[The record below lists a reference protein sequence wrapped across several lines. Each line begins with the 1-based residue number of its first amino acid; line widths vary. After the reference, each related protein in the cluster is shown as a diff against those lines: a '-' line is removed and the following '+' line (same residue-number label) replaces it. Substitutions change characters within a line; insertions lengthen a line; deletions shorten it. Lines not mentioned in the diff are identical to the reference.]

1 MIDMPNIARASS
13 AGVVTNGQARVPAH
27 VLVIGGAGFVGSV
40 LVRRLLDH
48 GYQVTV
54 MDALMY
60 GDEGMRDL
68 YDRPGLVVVQ
78 GDVREEAAIAKAT
91 AHADAIVH
99 LGGLVGDP
107 ACALDEQ
114 LTLEINLEATRT
126 VAEMAR
132 ERGIRRLIFASS
144 CSLYGASEGVLDEQS
159 PLDPLSV
166 YARSKMKSE
175 ELLLASAD
183 TDFAPVVLRFG
194 TFYGL
199 SPRPRFD
206 IVVNLLVAKAV
217 TEGEISVHGGSQWRP
232 FLHVDDGA
240 RAIMRC
246 LEVPEERIRGQLF
259 NVGSDEQNFT
269 VGQIGETIAGLIP
282 HARVVYQQAAADE
295 ANYRVSF
302 AKIREALD
310 FTPRNSL
317 ADGILEI
324 KAALESGTVAD
335 YHDHRYS
342 NHKSL
347 TIGDG
352 VAMLQR
358 ARSSN
363 GHATTAASA
372 ARSSNGHKSGSAAT
386 RVEVHADRAAGTQ

>member
-1 MIDMPNIARASS
+1 MIDTPNIAPASS

-40 LVRRLLDH
+40 LVRKLLDH

-54 MDALMY
+54 MDALVY

-68 YDRPGLVVVQ
+68 YDRPGFAVVQ

-114 LTLEINLEATRT
+114 LTLEINLEATST

-132 ERGIRRLIFASS
+132 ERGIRRLVFASS
-144 CSLYGASEGVLDEQS
+144 CSLYGASEGLLDEQS

-175 ELLLASAD
+175 ELLLALAD

-194 TFYGL
+194 TFYGP

-217 TEGEISVHGGSQWRP
+217 TEGEISVHGGNQWRP
-232 FLHVDDGA
+232 FLHVDDG
-240 RAIMRC
+240 AIMRC

-269 VGQIGETIAGLIP
+269 VGQIGETIAALIP
-282 HARVVYQQAAADE
+282 HSRVVYQSAADDE

-302 AKIREALD
+302 AKIRDALD
-310 FTPRNSL
+310 FTPRSSL

-324 KAALESGTVAD
+324 KAALESGAVDD
-335 YHDHRYS
+335 YHDLRYS

-347 TIGDG
+347 TVGDG

-363 GHATTAASA
+363 GHVTTASA
-372 ARSSNGHKSGSAAT
+372 ALSSNDHQSAPAAT
-386 RVEVHADRAAGTQ
+386 KVAIHADRVGAHQ

>member
-1 MIDMPNIARASS
+1 MIDTPNSLPASP
-13 AGVVTNGQARVPAH
+13 AGVAADSQAKVPAH

-40 LVRRLLDH
+40 LVRKLLDH

-54 MDALMY
+54 MDALVY

-68 YDRPGLVVVQ
+68 YDRLGFAVVQ
-78 GDVREEAAIAKAT
+78 GDVREEAAIAKAI

-126 VAEMAR
+126 VAEMAG
-132 ERGIRRLIFASS
+132 ERGIRRFIFASS
-144 CSLYGASEGVLDEQS
+144 CSLYGASEAVLDEQS

-175 ELLLASAD
+175 ELLLAMAD
-183 TDFAPVVLRFG
+183 VDFAPVVLRFG

-206 IVVNLLVAKAV
+206 IVVNLLVAKAI
-217 TEGEISVHGGSQWRP
+217 TEGEISVYGGSQWRP

-246 LEVPEERIRGQLF
+246 LEVPEERIGGQLF

-269 VGQIGETIAGLIP
+269 VGQIGEAIATLIP
-282 HARVVYQQAAADE
+282 HARVVYQPGASEE

-302 AKIREALD
+302 AKIRDALG
-310 FTPRNSL
+310 FIPRNSL
-317 ADGILEI
+317 VDGILEI

-347 TIGDG
+347 TLGDG

-358 ARSSN
+358 ARSSS
-363 GHATTAASA
+363 GHVRMTSA
-372 ARSSNGHKSGSAAT
+372 DVSSNGHNSASAAT
-386 RVEVHADRAAGTQ
+386 AKVQVPADRAGGAQ

>member
-1 MIDMPNIARASS
+1 MIDLPNTAPDSP
-13 AGVVTNGQARVPAH
+13 AGVVTNGQARIPSH

-40 LVRRLLDH
+40 LVRKLLDH

-54 MDALMY
+54 MDALVY

-68 YDRPGLVVVQ
+68 YDRPGFAVVQ

-91 AHADAIVH
+91 AQADAIVH
-99 LGGLVGDP
+99 LGALVGDP

-132 ERGIRRLIFASS
+132 ERGIRRMIFASS
-144 CSLYGASEGVLDEQS
+144 CSLYGASEAMLDEQS

-175 ELLLASAD
+175 ELVLALAD
-183 TDFAPVVLRFG
+183 TEFAPVVLRFG

-217 TEGEISVHGGSQWRP
+217 TEGEISVLGGSQWRP

-246 LEVPEERIRGQLF
+246 LEVPEEQIRGQLF

-269 VGQIGETIAGLIP
+269 VGQIGEAIAALIP
-282 HARVVYQQAAADE
+282 HARVVYQPAVDDE
-295 ANYRVSF
+295 ANYRV
-302 AKIREALD
+302 
-310 FTPRNSL
+310 
-317 ADGILEI
+317 
-324 KAALESGTVAD
+324 
-335 YHDHRYS
+335 
-342 NHKSL
+342 
-347 TIGDG
+347 
-352 VAMLQR
+352 
-358 ARSSN
+358 
-363 GHATTAASA
+363 
-372 ARSSNGHKSGSAAT
+372 
-386 RVEVHADRAAGTQ
+386 

>member
-1 MIDMPNIARASS
+1 MVDTPNTASAS
-13 AGVVTNGQARVPAH
+13 PVGMATNGHARGPAH

-40 LVRRLLDH
+40 LVRKLLDH

-54 MDALMY
+54 MDALVY
-60 GDEGMRDL
+60 GDEGMHDL
-68 YDRPGLVVVQ
+68 YDRPGFAVVQ
-78 GDVREEAAIAKAT
+78 GDVREEAAIARAT
-91 AHADAIVH
+91 AHADAVVH

-126 VAEMAR
+126 VAEMAQ

-144 CSLYGASEGVLDEQS
+144 CSLYGASEALLDEQS

-175 ELLLASAD
+175 ELLLALAD
-183 TDFAPVVLRFG
+183 KNFAPVVLRFG

-217 TEGEISVHGGSQWRP
+217 TEGVISVHGGSQWRP

-240 RAIMRC
+240 LAIMRC
-246 LEVPEERIRGQLF
+246 LEVPEEQIRGQLF

-269 VGQIGETIAGLIP
+269 VGQIGEAIAALIP
-282 HARVVYQQAAADE
+282 HAQVLYQPAVADE

-302 AKIREALD
+302 AKIRDALD

-324 KAALESGTVAD
+324 KAALESGTVSD
-335 YHDHRYS
+335 YLDNRYS

-363 GHATTAASA
+363 SHLRMVYGDLSSDGLKSASA
-372 ARSSNGHKSGSAAT
+372 ATEMEVLTEGAGAA
-386 RVEVHADRAAGTQ
+386 Q

>member
-1 MIDMPNIARASS
+1 MVDTPNTASAS
-13 AGVVTNGQARVPAH
+13 PAGVATNGHATSPAH

-40 LVRRLLDH
+40 LVRKLLDH

-54 MDALMY
+54 MDALVY

-68 YDRPGLVVVQ
+68 YDRPGFAVVQ
-78 GDVREEAAIAKAT
+78 GDLREEAAIARAT

-126 VAEMAR
+126 VAEMAH

-144 CSLYGASEGVLDEQS
+144 CSLYGASEALLDEQS

-175 ELLLASAD
+175 ELLLALAD
-183 TDFAPVVLRFG
+183 PDFAPVVLRFG

-240 RAIMRC
+240 LAIMRC
-246 LEVPEERIRGQLF
+246 LEVPEEQIRGQLF

-269 VGQIGETIAGLIP
+269 VGQIGEAIAALIP
-282 HARVVYQQAAADE
+282 HARVVYQPAVADE

-302 AKIREALD
+302 AKIRDALD

-324 KAALESGTVAD
+324 KAALESGTVSD
-335 YHDHRYS
+335 YLDNRYS

-363 GHATTAASA
+363 GQVRIVYDDLSSDGLKSASA
-372 ARSSNGHKSGSAAT
+372 AT
-386 RVEVHADRAAGTQ
+386 EMEVLTEGAGGAQ

>member
-1 MIDMPNIARASS
+1 MIDLPNTAPDSP
-13 AGVVTNGQARVPAH
+13 AGVATNGQARIPSH

-40 LVRRLLDH
+40 LVRKLLDH

-54 MDALMY
+54 MDALVY

-68 YDRPGLVVVQ
+68 YDRPGFAVVQ

-91 AHADAIVH
+91 AQADAIVH

-132 ERGIRRLIFASS
+132 ERGIRRMIFASS
-144 CSLYGASEGVLDEQS
+144 CSLYGASEAMLDEQS

-175 ELLLASAD
+175 ELVLALAD
-183 TDFAPVVLRFG
+183 TEFAPVVLRFG

-217 TEGEISVHGGSQWRP
+217 TEGEISVLGGSQWRP

-246 LEVPEERIRGQLF
+246 LEVPEEQIRGQLF

-269 VGQIGETIAGLIP
+269 VGQIGEAIAALIP
-282 HARVVYQQAAADE
+282 HARVVYQPAVADE

-302 AKIREALD
+302 AKIRDALD
-310 FTPRNSL
+310 FTPRSSL

-324 KAALESGTVAD
+324 EAALESGTVAD

-358 ARSSN
+358 ARSADGHVRTASADLPSN
-363 GHATTAASA
+363 GGHNSASA
-372 ARSSNGHKSGSAAT
+372 VT
-386 RVEVHADRAAGTQ
+386 RAELHADPAGAR

>member
-1 MIDMPNIARASS
+1 MMINMPDTASAS
-13 AGVVTNGQARVPAH
+13 PAAVATNGQMRIPAH

-40 LVRRLLDH
+40 LVRKLLDH

-54 MDALMY
+54 MDALVY
-60 GDEGMRDL
+60 GDEGLRDL
-68 YDRPGLVVVQ
+68 YDQPRFDVVQ

-132 ERGIRRLIFASS
+132 ERGIRRLVFASS
-144 CSLYGASEGVLDEQS
+144 CSLYGASEAVLDEQS

-175 ELLLASAD
+175 ELLLALAD
-183 TDFAPVVLRFG
+183 PDFIPVVLRFG

-206 IVVNLLVAKAV
+206 IVVNLLVAKAI
-217 TEGEISVHGGSQWRP
+217 TEGEIPVIGGNQWRP
-232 FLHVDDGA
+232 FIHVDDGA

-246 LEVPEERIRGQLF
+246 IEAPEERVRGQLF

-269 VGQIGETIAGLIP
+269 VGQIGEAIAELIP
-282 HARVVYQQAAADE
+282 HARVVYQPAADE

-302 AKIREALD
+302 AKIREVLG
-310 FTPRNSL
+310 FTPQSSL
-317 ADGILEI
+317 VDGILEI
-324 KAALESGTVAD
+324 KAALESGTLAD

-352 VAMLQR
+352 VALLQR
-358 ARSSN
+358 VRSTNGHIVTAPADPPSN
-363 GHATTAASA
+363 GGHNGAPMVTGAELHAGEAVS
-372 ARSSNGHKSGSAAT
+372 R
-386 RVEVHADRAAGTQ
+386 

>member
-1 MIDMPNIARASS
+1 MIDTPNSAPASPAGAAADGRASEP
-13 AGVVTNGQARVPAH
+13 GH

-40 LVRRLLDH
+40 LVRKLLDH
-48 GYQVTV
+48 GYRVTV
-54 MDALMY
+54 MDALVY
-60 GDEGMRDL
+60 GDEGMHDL
-68 YDRPGLVVVQ
+68 YTRAGFAVVQ

-132 ERGIRRLIFASS
+132 QRGIRRLIFASS
-144 CSLYGASEGVLDEQS
+144 CSLYGASEAVLDEQS

-175 ELLLASAD
+175 ELLLAMAD
-183 TDFAPVVLRFG
+183 ADFAPVVLRFG

-259 NVGSDEQNFT
+259 NVGSDEPNFT
-269 VGQIGETIAGLIP
+269 VGQIGEAIAARVP
-282 HARVVYQQAAADE
+282 HARVVYQPAVAEE

-302 AKIREALD
+302 AKIRDVLD
-310 FTPRNSL
+310 FTPRSSL

-324 KAALESGTVAD
+324 KAALENGTVAD
-335 YHDHRYS
+335 YHDQRYS
-342 NHKSL
+342 NHKAL

-358 ARSSN
+358 ARSST
-363 GHATTAASA
+363 GHVRTASA
-372 ARSSNGHKSGSAAT
+372 ATK
-386 RVEVHADRAAGTQ
+386 VEVHADAAGGTQ

>member
-1 MIDMPNIARASS
+1 MIDTPNFASAS
-13 AGVVTNGQARVPAH
+13 PVDAADNGQATGPAH

-40 LVRRLLDH
+40 LVRKLLDH
-48 GYQVTV
+48 GSQVTV
-54 MDALMY
+54 MDALVY

-68 YDRPGLVVVQ
+68 YDRPGFAVVR
-78 GDVREEAAIAKAT
+78 GDVREKAAIAKAT

-126 VAEMAR
+126 VAEMAQ
-132 ERGIRRLIFASS
+132 ERGIRRFIFASS
-144 CSLYGASEGVLDEQS
+144 CSLYGASDAVLNEQS
-159 PLDPLSV
+159 PLDPISV

-175 ELLLASAD
+175 ELLLAMAD
-183 TDFAPVVLRFG
+183 ADFAPVVLRFG

-206 IVVNLLVAKAV
+206 IVVNLLAAKAV
-217 TEGEISVHGGSQWRP
+217 TEGEITVHGGSQWRP

-269 VGQIGETIAGLIP
+269 VGQIGEAIATLVPG
-282 HARVVYQQAAADE
+282 ARVVYQPAAAEE

-302 AKIREALD
+302 AKIRDALG
-310 FTPRNSL
+310 FTLRNSL
-317 ADGILEI
+317 VDGILEI
-324 KAALESGTVAD
+324 KSALESGTVAD
-335 YHDHRYS
+335 YHDDRYS
-342 NHKSL
+342 NHKAL
-347 TIGDG
+347 TVGDG

-363 GHATTAASA
+363 GHVMMTSA
-372 ARSSNGHKSGSAAT
+372 DVSSNGHNGGSAAAAKAQ
-386 RVEVHADRAAGTQ
+386 VHADRAGSAQ

>member
-1 MIDMPNIARASS
+1 MVDTPNTASTS
-13 AGVVTNGQARVPAH
+13 PAVVATNGQATGPAH

-40 LVRRLLDH
+40 LVRKLLDR
-48 GYQVTV
+48 GYKVTV
-54 MDALMY
+54 MDALVY

-68 YDRPGLVVVQ
+68 YDRPGFAVVQ
-78 GDVREEAAIAKAT
+78 GDLREEAAIARAT

-144 CSLYGASEGVLDEQS
+144 CSLYGASEALLDEQS
-159 PLDPLSV
+159 PLAPLSV

-175 ELLLASAD
+175 EMLLALAD
-183 TDFAPVVLRFG
+183 TNFAPVVLRFG

-217 TEGEISVHGGSQWRP
+217 TEGEISVHGGGQWRP

-240 RAIMRC
+240 LAIMRC
-246 LEVPEERIRGQLF
+246 LEVPDEQIRGQIF

-269 VGQIGETIAGLIP
+269 VGQIGEAIAALIP
-282 HARVVYQQAAADE
+282 HARVVYQPAGADE

-302 AKIREALD
+302 AKIRDALD

-363 GHATTAASA
+363 GHVRTAHDDLSSDGRDSASA
-372 ARSSNGHKSGSAAT
+372 ATKM
-386 RVEVHADRAAGTQ
+386 EVLAEGAGGPQ

>member
-1 MIDMPNIARASS
+1 MIDTPNFASAS
-13 AGVVTNGQARVPAH
+13 PVDVADNGQAKVPAH

-40 LVRRLLDH
+40 LVRKLLDH

-54 MDALMY
+54 MDALVY

-68 YDRPGLVVVQ
+68 YDRPGFVVVQ
-78 GDVREEAAIAKAT
+78 GDVREKAAIAEAT

-132 ERGIRRLIFASS
+132 ERGIRRFIFASS
-144 CSLYGASEGVLDEQS
+144 CSLYGASDAVLDEQS

-175 ELLLASAD
+175 ELLVAFAD
-183 TDFAPVVLRFG
+183 VDFAPVVLRFG

-217 TEGEISVHGGSQWRP
+217 TEGEISVYGGSQWRP

-259 NVGSDEQNFT
+259 NVGADEQNFT
-269 VGQIGETIAGLIP
+269 VGQIGEAIATLIP
-282 HARVVYQQAAADE
+282 DARVVYQPAAAEE

-302 AKIREALD
+302 AKIRDTLG

-317 ADGILEI
+317 VDGILEI
-324 KAALESGTVAD
+324 KSALESGTVAD
-335 YHDHRYS
+335 YHEDRYS

-347 TIGDG
+347 TVGDG

-363 GHATTAASA
+363 GHVRMTSA
-372 ARSSNGHKSGSAAT
+372 DVSSNGHNGPSAAT
-386 RVEVHADRAAGTQ
+386 AKAQVHADRAGSAQ

>member
-1 MIDMPNIARASS
+1 MVDTPNTASAS
-13 AGVVTNGQARVPAH
+13 PAGVATNGHATGPAH

-40 LVRRLLDH
+40 LVRKLLDH

-54 MDALMY
+54 MDALVY

-68 YDRPGLVVVQ
+68 YDRPGFAVVQ
-78 GDVREEAAIAKAT
+78 GDLREEAAIARAT

-126 VAEMAR
+126 VAEMAH

-144 CSLYGASEGVLDEQS
+144 CSLYGASEALLDEQS

-175 ELLLASAD
+175 ELLLALAD
-183 TDFAPVVLRFG
+183 PDFAPVVLRFG

-240 RAIMRC
+240 LAIMRC
-246 LEVPEERIRGQLF
+246 LEVPEEQIRGQLF

-269 VGQIGETIAGLIP
+269 VGQIGEAIAALIP
-282 HARVVYQQAAADE
+282 HARVVYQPAVADE

-302 AKIREALD
+302 AKIRDALD

-324 KAALESGTVAD
+324 KAALESGTVSD
-335 YHDHRYS
+335 YLDNRYS

-352 VAMLQR
+352 VAMLLR

-363 GHATTAASA
+363 GQVRIVYDDLSSDGLKSASA
-372 ARSSNGHKSGSAAT
+372 AT
-386 RVEVHADRAAGTQ
+386 EMEVLTEGAGGAQ